1 MAELGHGVGSIP
13 STASDEATQN
23 ANLPTAAQ
31 KAALAGTGTPSSGN
45 KYATA
50 DYVTP
55 ANVPTSDQKAALT
68 AADLLDTTH
77 PVMTKAYTVTA
88 GETLAFGDCA
98 YLDSA
103 DSGKAKKAINND
115 TSEKAD
121 AFGFVATVAGIAN
134 GATGVIYFTGL
145 LTNAGWA
152 LTAGAPVYVG
162 ATAAAITN
170 TMPVA
175 GYVKPMGKAVSATQI
190 RINPATGWAV

>member
-1 MAELGHGVGSIP
+1 MTFGP
-13 STASDEATQN
+13 SGPNTSESQETIQN
-23 ANLPTAAQ
+23 AYLPTANE
-31 KAALAGTGTPSSGN
+31 KAALDA
-45 KYATA
+45 AT
-50 DYVTP
+50 
-55 ANVPTSDQKAALT
+55 
-68 AADLLDTTH
+68 DLDATH

-88 GETLAFGDCA
+88 GETLAFGDCV

-121 AFGFVATVAGIAN
+121 AFGFVATVGGISN